1 VNKLLLISS
10 LAAMII
16 LPIRAARLKSAE
28 RGLRRAIVTTFAF
41 NIAWGVVVMGIFI
54 VLLKIDPQ
62 RLYPHIVNG
71 P

>member
-1 VNKLLLISS
+1 
-10 LAAMII
+10 MII
-16 LPIRAARLKSAE
+16 LPIRAARFQNAE
-28 RGLRRAIVTTFAF
+28 RGLRRAVVTTFMF
-41 NIAWGVVVMGIFI
+41 NILWGIAVMGIFI